1 MLAHRL
7 VCQSWNELLLGAH
20 FTAVAVTGSSQV
32 VRLLKYK
39 GGLYI
44 TLPNAKRNFSS
55 YKVQTRSGPSALSHE
70 RFCGGLSLELLA
82 CFQGTDPVHG
92 HDVGHQDALVRSPLQ
107 SR

>member
-20 FTAVAVTGSSQV
+20 FTDAVAVTGSSHV

-55 YKVQTRSGPSALSHE
+55 YKVQAISGL
-70 RFCGGLSLELLA
+70 
-82 CFQGTDPVHG
+82 
-92 HDVGHQDALVRSPLQ
+92 
-107 SR
+107 